1 MTAALRTVPG
11 MKTTIEIADALLA
24 EAKQV
29 AVDEHTTIRA
39 LVEEG
44 LRRVL
49 DERRERKPFQLRDGS
64 VAGRGLRRELR
75 GAGWEKIRDAIY
87 EGHGA

>member
-1 MTAALRTVPG
+1 

-29 AVDEHTTIRA
+29 ALDEQTTIRA

-64 VAGRGLRRELR
+64 YRGKGRGLRSEYEGNWDKML
-75 GAGWEKIRDAIY
+75 EAIY
-87 EGHGA
+87 EGPGA